1 MRRTPQGNIELM
13 PQKQV
18 LDFNPAP
25 RPERAGDKRH
35 KQAKEWEHYVE
46 SCADSASLR
55 ESARIRFSGATT
67 CRVRSRRCHCRS
79 LPSNHCIRNLRGN
92 RHCGGVMV

>member
-25 RPERAGDKRH
+25 RPERVGDKRH
-35 KQAKEWEHYVE
+35 KQAKECKH
-46 SCADSASLR
+46 
-55 ESARIRFSGATT
+55 T
-67 CRVRSRRCHCRS
+67 
-79 LPSNHCIRNLRGN
+79 SNHALILP
-92 RHCGGVMV
+92 HCANPPG